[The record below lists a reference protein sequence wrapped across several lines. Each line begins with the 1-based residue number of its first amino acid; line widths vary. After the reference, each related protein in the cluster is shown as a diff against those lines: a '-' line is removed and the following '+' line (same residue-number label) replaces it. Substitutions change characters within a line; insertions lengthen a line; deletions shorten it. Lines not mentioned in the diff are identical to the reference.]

1 MNGLGKRIFRD
12 LKDNFLRW
20 LALFMLI
27 FMGMYIVVSVVGAA
41 ENIIVQSR
49 KTAEK
54 NSVESGE
61 FKTFFP
67 LAPKQE
73 EFLRDLG
80 IFLER
85 KFSIDIKRKDGTVI
99 RLMQNRG
106 DINLVVLDK
115 GRFAANNGEVVLEKR
130 YCEENGFFVG
140 DKIEIASIEFIIV
153 GIGTAPDYD
162 LPVKNLSDMS
172 ANSRQFGIAFVTLGQ
187 YNGVLED
194 GAKWNEDYT
203 YAYQLNN
210 GVTDEDVK
218 RAVRNFGDE
227 NLILFLSA
235 DENPRILAAAGDMVM
250 NRQVGLLAGAVV
262 MVLFA
267 YVISVFVI
275 HQINRES
282 GVIGTLYALGVKK
295 KELLVHYMV
304 LPTTVTFLGG
314 LTGALMGFSK
324 WGMEKQAA
332 GTYSY
337 FSIPFFRAE
346 YPLYLVIYALVMPP
360 LISVVVNF
368 AVINKELSKT
378 ALELMRNGG
387 KTLKYCN
394 IKLPCKDFVH
404 NFQLRQMLRE
414 GRAGITMMVG
424 MFISLLIFM
433 LGLNCLILCQHIE
446 SDGFKSLEFKYM
458 YFLKYP
464 KNPVPDGGEACYIE
478 YLSKTEFGYK
488 LDISV
493 IGIYDSNK
501 YFDCHPSGKNN
512 GVVIGNSTA
521 TKYRLDRGDKIV
533 LTDREKGIDYEFF
546 VEDICGYSVG
556 LTVFMDIV
564 SMRELFLK
572 EEGYYNMLL
581 SDRELKLEE
590 SELITVTSRAE
601 IEQSLTVFT
610 ELMMPMVIMVTI
622 VSAVVFF
629 VVIFLMLGVMIDRS
643 VFGISL
649 IKIFGFRQREIRRL
663 YLNGNMI
670 LIALGAVVCIP
681 LSKALMDA
689 VYPVVVANVACGLN
703 LRFEWYLYV
712 VIFLGTIMVYFIAN
726 ILLMRK
732 IYRIPT
738 SIVLRNRD

>member
-324 WGMEKQAA
+324 WGMEK
-332 GTYSY
+332 
-337 FSIPFFRAE
+337 
-346 YPLYLVIYALVMPP
+346 
-360 LISVVVNF
+360 
-368 AVINKELSKT
+368 
-378 ALELMRNGG
+378 
-387 KTLKYCN
+387 
-394 IKLPCKDFVH
+394 
-404 NFQLRQMLRE
+404 
-414 GRAGITMMVG
+414 
-424 MFISLLIFM
+424 
-433 LGLNCLILCQHIE
+433 
-446 SDGFKSLEFKYM
+446 
-458 YFLKYP
+458 
-464 KNPVPDGGEACYIE
+464 
-478 YLSKTEFGYK
+478 
-488 LDISV
+488 
-493 IGIYDSNK
+493 
-501 YFDCHPSGKNN
+501 
-512 GVVIGNSTA
+512 
-521 TKYRLDRGDKIV
+521 
-533 LTDREKGIDYEFF
+533 
-546 VEDICGYSVG
+546 
-556 LTVFMDIV
+556 
-564 SMRELFLK
+564 
-572 EEGYYNMLL
+572 
-581 SDRELKLEE
+581 
-590 SELITVTSRAE
+590 
-601 IEQSLTVFT
+601 
-610 ELMMPMVIMVTI
+610 
-622 VSAVVFF
+622 
-629 VVIFLMLGVMIDRS
+629 
-643 VFGISL
+643 
-649 IKIFGFRQREIRRL
+649 
-663 YLNGNMI
+663 
-670 LIALGAVVCIP
+670 
-681 LSKALMDA
+681 
-689 VYPVVVANVACGLN
+689 
-703 LRFEWYLYV
+703 
-712 VIFLGTIMVYFIAN
+712 
-726 ILLMRK
+726 
-732 IYRIPT
+732 
-738 SIVLRNRD
+738 